1 MNKKTSKIIKKS
13 KKIKKPK
20 RAVNK
25 SNIKSTKDKSVKQ
38 NVNVNVSSGGGSA
51 PHPFLSAS
59 KSSRGEDV
67 LLQKLTDLLAVNKS
81 NIPTP
86 KRVMV
91 ESSINTNPMTNE
103 MATNTIPIINASP
116 TTDEIGT
123 NTFNEMIDSS
133 TQIDNKFNNLFEPS
147 ENIKVERKPNIDN
160 TSLLDN
166 VLTVQ
171 NTPARNSVNDGRGFT
186 MYKPIENKSVQNS
199 PINISQYKIPTREEI
214 RSLRVPIDYTQISP
228 YNEGAIVPI
237 SDAKSEQPKVQP
249 KEVEKVQPK
258 EVEQKQNKTR
268 NIDNLIPS
276 LWAKKYNLKSD
287 ITRSE
292 YKELKSYMIR
302 YGEANTAERTK
313 ITKQMTKDFFPK
325 IQNKP
330 LTKVKQMVENIENK
344 MIS

>member
-1 MNKKTSKIIKKS
+1 
-13 KKIKKPK
+13 
-20 RAVNK
+20 
-25 SNIKSTKDKSVKQ
+25 
-38 NVNVNVSSGGGSA
+38 
-51 PHPFLSAS
+51 
-59 KSSRGEDV
+59 
-67 LLQKLTDLLAVNKS
+67 
-81 NIPTP
+81 
-86 KRVMV
+86 MV

-103 MATNTIPIINASP
+103 MATNTIPIINEMGINTNP

-147 ENIKVERKPNIDN
+147 ENIKIERKPNIDN

-171 NTPARNSVNDGRGFT
+171 NTPARNSVNEGRGFT

-214 RSLRVPIDYTQISP
+214 RSLRNINDYTAISP

-325 IQNKP
+325 IQNK
-330 LTKVKQMVENIENK
+330 
-344 MIS
+344 